1 MPETVLF
8 GLGQARAAHIAVSPQ
23 HEDDKICVIL
33 QLNYAAHANFSI
45 LWSKTL
51 FSRMLGQPPPEHFG
65 IIISALPVDLPAVLN
80 D

>member
-33 QLNYAAHANFSI
+33 QLNYAAHANFSM
-45 LWSKTL
+45 LWGKRPIRPHARTATTRT
-51 FSRMLGQPPPEHFG
+51 FQHHHSRAAGRSPGRLE
-65 IIISALPVDLPAVLN
+65 
-80 D
+80 

>member
-33 QLNYAAHANFSI
+33 QLNYAAHANFS
-45 LWSKTL
+45 
-51 FSRMLGQPPPEHFG
+51 MLRTEVPIQPHGQRATTRTFPHHHSHAADRSPDHSG
-65 IIISALPVDLPAVLN
+65 
-80 D
+80 

>member
-33 QLNYAAHANFSI
+33 QLNYAAHANFS
-45 LWSKTL
+45 
-51 FSRMLGQPPPEHFG
+51 ML
-65 IIISALPVDLPAVLN
+65 
-80 D
+80 